1 MQMQFLGRQKKY
13 PVGSKTQ
20 KLKTTKYRAVGRY
33 ENLEVVKQ
41 WAYSSKPGNA
51 ISFWVRNWELKT
63 RALNPDLKIQYCWA
77 KEQYATN
84 WEKSSKPRFDC
95 WALEN

>member
-41 WAYSSKPGNA
+41 WAY
-51 ISFWVRNWELKT
+51 
-63 RALNPDLKIQYCWA
+63 
-77 KEQYATN
+77 
-84 WEKSSKPRFDC
+84 
-95 WALEN
+95 